1 MTDIVT
7 IDCNYVLPQV
17 AAAYLLRAGDKACFI
32 DNNTNY
38 AVPALLAA
46 LKENNYKPED
56 VSHIIITH
64 VHLDHAGATGLLL
77 SHCPNAVVVAHPR
90 AAPHVID
97 PTRLVESACS
107 VYGAEKFHKLYGEI
121 LPVPESRVYIP
132 ADGEV
137 MHIGDRD
144 LEFIYTRG
152 HANHHFVIL
161 DKKSQSIFT
170 GDSFGIAYPLL
181 QHGSHAFLFPST
193 SPTDFDAAEAR
204 ISYDKI
210 LATGA
215 ARAYPTHF
223 GAWTDMA
230 GGHRMLTT
238 ALDEI
243 EAIFTPLRDGEL
255 TGDDAYKFA
264 FAGFQKF
271 FNRELTERGIHL
283 SKEEQGILGMDIDLN
298 AQGIAFAAQRAR
310 KKGAKP
316 TNG

>member
-1 MTDIVT
+1 MKDIVT
-7 IDCNYVLPQV
+7 IDCNYVMPKV

-77 SHCPNAVVVAHPR
+77 SHCPHAIVVAHPR
-90 AAPHVID
+90 AAPHVIN
-97 PTRLVESACS
+97 PTRLVESARS
-107 VYGAEKFHKLYGEI
+107 VYGAENFHKLYGEI

-132 ADGEV
+132 ADGEIMQV
-137 MHIGDRD
+137 GDRE

-161 DKKSQSIFT
+161 DKKSKSIFT

-181 QHGSHAFLFPST
+181 QHGSRPFLFPST

-204 ISYDKI
+204 ISYNKI
-210 LATGA
+210 VATGA
-215 ARAYPTHF
+215 ERAYPTHF
-223 GAWTDMA
+223 DTWSDMK
-230 GGHRMLTT
+230 GGHAMLM
-238 ALDEI
+238 AAMYEI
-243 EAIFTPLRDGEL
+243 EGLFNELAAGDLAGEA
-255 TGDDAYKFA
+255 AYRFA
-264 FAGFQKF
+264 FAGFKKF
-271 FNRELTERGIHL
+271 FDRELSARGIHL
-283 SKEEQGILGMDIDLN
+283 AKAEEDILGMDIDLN
-298 AQGIAFAAQRAR
+298 AQGLAFAAQRAR
-310 KKGAKP
+310 KKGVK
-316 TNG
+316 TN